1 MSTEGS
7 FSPDVRA
14 ALLGAVQRTVRDIV
28 APRALAI
35 DRMHEFPQDIRK
47 LFGDM
52 GLLGLTL
59 PERFGGLGAPST
71 VSVDIVAAIAA
82 TCANSAN
89 VVTQQALAIGPI
101 LLFGSDEQ
109 RGRWLPRMASGEW
122 LGAFAL
128 TEAGAGSDNRSIATR
143 AVRDGDHY
151 VVTGQ
156 KVFCTWG
163 SIANVITIFAR
174 AVDDPD
180 GEGLVALVCELP
192 ARGYTVS
199 RLEEKMGLNGS
210 PTAHI
215 LLDGL
220 RIPVAN
226 RLGRTGDGLRQ
237 ALSALDPG
245 RIEIGALALGIARG
259 ALEYAS
265 RYIDERQQ
273 FGQKLSTFQ
282 GLRFKIADHA
292 TAIEASYRLLLAAA
306 DAVDAGRADRIR
318 LSAMAKLLATDTA
331 MTVTTDAVGLLG
343 GYGYLKDYPVERM
356 MRDAKIMQIV
366 EGTNEIQ
373 REIIA
378 REWFD
383 AIRR

>member
-1 MSTEGS
+1 MGVEGS

-14 ALLGAVQRTVRDIV
+14 SLLTAVERVTRDVV
-28 APRALAI
+28 APRAQAI
-35 DRMHEFPQDIRK
+35 DRTHEFPEDIRRT
-47 LFGDM
+47 FGRM
-52 GLLGLTL
+52 GLLGLTV
-59 PERFGGLGAPST
+59 PERFGGLGAPSA

-82 TCANSAN
+82 ACANSAN

-109 RGRWLPRMASGEW
+109 RGRWLPRMASGES

-128 TEAGAGSDNRSIATR
+128 TEPGAGSDNRSIATR

-151 VVTGQ
+151 VITGE

-163 SIANVITIFAR
+163 SIAGIVTIFAR
-174 AVDDPD
+174 AVEDPD
-180 GEGLVALVCELP
+180 GEGLMALVCELP
-192 ARGYTVS
+192 ASGYTVE

-215 LLDGL
+215 RFDGL
-220 RIPVAN
+220 RIPIEN
-226 RLGRTGDGLRQ
+226 RLGPAGAGLRQ

-265 RYIDERQQ
+265 RYLEGREQ
-273 FGQKLSTFQ
+273 FGRKLSTFQ

-306 DAVDAGRADRIR
+306 DAVDAGGPDRIR
-318 LSAMAKLLATDTA
+318 LSAMAKLVATDTA

-356 MRDAKIMQIV
+356 MRDAKVLQIV

-378 REWFD
+378 REWFH
-383 AIRR
+383 AVVR